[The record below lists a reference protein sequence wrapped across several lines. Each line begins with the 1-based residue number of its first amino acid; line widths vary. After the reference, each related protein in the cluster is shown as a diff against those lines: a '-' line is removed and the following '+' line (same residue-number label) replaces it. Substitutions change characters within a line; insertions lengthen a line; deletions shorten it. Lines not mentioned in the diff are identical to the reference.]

1 METLSIVPTGNL
13 NAYTKAEDIRLD
25 VPLLND
31 MRHRLFAYPFTYYGD
46 SVVGRAYSKVA
57 DAVKKITE
65 IDVVFSEGAQPYYI
79 SNYIELAQLV
89 QEFAE
94 FVKLELEKASKL
106 VPLSPNSD
114 MDGDQVSE
122 MDTLDRRKRDLSS
135 SSLNQT
141 GIIKEKSRIKKSM
154 SARQELVYAI
164 LALDTPGL
172 RPNELKIKAEVIDN
186 KLQDL

>member
-31 MRHRLFAYPFTYYGD
+31 MRRRLFAYPLTYYGD
-46 SVVGRAYSKVA
+46 SVVGGAYSRVA
-57 DAVKKITE
+57 EVVKKITE
-65 IDVVFSEGAQPYYI
+65 IDVVFSDAAQPYYI

-94 FVKLELEKASKL
+94 FVKSELEKANKL
-106 VPLSPNSD
+106 VPSSPNLS
-114 MDGDQVSE
+114 MESNNDQVSE
-122 MDTLDRRKRDLSS
+122 MDMLKRRKRDLNS

-141 GIIKEKSRIKKSM
+141 GITKGKSRVKSQGR
-154 SARQELVYAI
+154 SNRQ
-164 LALDTPGL
+164 
-172 RPNELKIKAEVIDN
+172 
-186 KLQDL
+186 

>member
-1 METLSIVPTGNL
+1 MAT
-13 NAYTKAEDIRLD
+13 TKWSNNNI
-25 VPLLND
+25 
-31 MRHRLFAYPFTYYGD
+31 
-46 SVVGRAYSKVA
+46 SK
-57 DAVKKITE
+57 
-65 IDVVFSEGAQPYYI
+65 PYYI
-79 SNYIELAQLV
+79 SNYIELVQLV
-89 QEFAE
+89 KKFVEFLR
-94 FVKLELEKASKL
+94 LELEKANKL
-106 VPLSPNSD
+106 VPTSPNSD

-141 GIIKEKSRIKKSM
+141 GIIKEKSRTKRSM
-154 SARQELVYAI
+154 NARQEFFDAI

>member
-1 METLSIVPTGNL
+1 MAT
-13 NAYTKAEDIRLD
+13 TKWSNNNI
-25 VPLLND
+25 
-31 MRHRLFAYPFTYYGD
+31 
-46 SVVGRAYSKVA
+46 SK
-57 DAVKKITE
+57 
-65 IDVVFSEGAQPYYI
+65 PYYI
-79 SNYIELAQLV
+79 SNYIELVQLV
-89 QEFAE
+89 KKFVEFLR
-94 FVKLELEKASKL
+94 LELEKANKL
-106 VPLSPNSD
+106 VPTSPNSD